1 MSIPILN
8 YFIKSTPLKDDSYD
22 HELYIVAPF
31 NGTAQEVNVD
41 LVEYNNEGKGIILVL
56 THEGQDYEISTVE
69 NPLPMALYEQM
80 QQEDGMILYYLD
92 EKGSML
98 YAQEISPTSG
108 YPQARP

>member
-1 MSIPILN
+1 MSIPIPN

-22 HELYIVAPF
+22 HELYVVAPF
-31 NGTAQEVNVD
+31 VGVAQDFNAD
-41 LVEYNNEGKGIILVL
+41 LVEYNDEKKGIILIL
-56 THEGQDYEISTVE
+56 THEGQDYEVGTVE
-69 NPLPMALYEQM
+69 SPLPMALYEQM
-80 QQEDGMILYYLD
+80 QQEGGMILYYLD